1 MGQGKTVYLKTQ
13 TGKVQDF
20 DQFRRNLSKLGTSE
34 TLRFRELRKLLTKE
48 ARPLMTQ
55 ARREAYLGSPLT
67 GKARTK
73 TARKGRY
80 SSFYNLYKSI
90 NIFPNKGTIKAYVVV
105 GLDKRGAYYANWQL
119 FGGARA
125 GRRGKAYEQIKT
137 KKGKASGYAQFR
149 AHLNSGTIKRKG
161 LPAKKF
167 FDKALANSIVPERSQ
182 KLVTN
187 FVLKRIKQHLG

>member
-1 MGQGKTVYLKTQ
+1 MARGKTVYLRSES
-13 TGKVQDF
+13 GRVQDF
-20 DQFRRNLSKLGTSE
+20 EQFRKNLSKLGTSE
-34 TLRFRELRKLLTKE
+34 MLRFRELRKLLTKE

-55 ARREAYLGSPLT
+55 ARREAYAGSPLA
-67 GKARTK
+67 GKSRTK

-80 SSFYNLYKSI
+80 TSFYNLYKSI
-90 NIFPNKGTIKAYVVV
+90 NIFPNKGTAKAYVVV
-105 GLDKRGAYYANWQL
+105 GLDKRGAFYANWQL

-125 GRRGKAYEQIKT
+125 GRRGKVYEQIKT

-149 AHLNSGTIKRKG
+149 AHLNSGTIKRNG

-167 FDKALANSIVPERSQ
+167 FDKALANSSVPERSR